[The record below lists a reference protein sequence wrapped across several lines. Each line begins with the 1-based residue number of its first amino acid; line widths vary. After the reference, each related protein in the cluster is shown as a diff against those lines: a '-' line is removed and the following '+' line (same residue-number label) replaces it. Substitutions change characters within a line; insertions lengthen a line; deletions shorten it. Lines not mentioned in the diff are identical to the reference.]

1 MKTVIVYYSLDGN
14 TKSAA
19 KSLAEM
25 IGADFCP
32 IEPVKPLVSKGRPTF
47 STIMTGG
54 AQVTFGICPKL
65 KEFSADLG
73 SNDRI
78 ILGTPVWAGKCAAP
92 VYGFIKKY
100 CKTHGLS
107 GKIQAAFTLSGS
119 GDNSGCVKQ
128 LQKLLP
134 DIGVTV
140 SLADKSNS
148 LSADNEKKLREFA
161 EQLKP

>member
-1 MKTVIVYYSLDGN
+1 M
-14 TKSAA
+14 
-19 KSLAEM
+19 
-25 IGADFCP
+25 
-32 IEPVKPLVSKGRPTF
+32 GRQ
-47 STIMTGG
+47 MCR
-54 AQVTFGICPKL
+54 A
-65 KEFSADLG
+65 
-73 SNDRI
+73 
-78 ILGTPVWAGKCAAP
+78 
-92 VYGFIKKY
+92 YGFIKKY

-161 EQLKP
+161 EQLNQ